1 MASSVATW
9 HALGGTAHRPTHEDL
24 SVGTPPQ
31 AKPPERSQQR
41 EHLEWSQEFL
51 NALRPCSAGRP
62 QVPIRRNETDGKARK
77 AFSMHRW
84 SKLFIPTLREAP
96 ADAEVASHRL
106 LIRAGYIR
114 QLGAG
119 IYNYLFLGQRS
130 LNKIIAIVREE
141 MDKIGQEFY
150 LPGILP
156 KEPWAESGR
165 WTGMGENMFRL
176 KDRKGADLCLG
187 MTHEEI
193 MTTIARGEL
202 RSYKQLPQI
211 WYQIQ
216 TKFRDE
222 PRPKA
227 GLLRV
232 RQFTMKDSYSFDIDG
247 AGLDRSF
254 DLHDGVYRTIFTRCG
269 LKFVSVEADSGA
281 MGGSQSQ
288 EFMVY
293 TDAGEDLI
301 ASCPECGYAANL
313 EKAVS
318 RLEPVTEM
326 EATGD
331 GKPELVATPGC
342 AAIADVAAFFKIS
355 PASDIKCVAYM
366 ALNRGAAGRDGGRP
380 DTWHGVA
387 AFLRGDHQV
396 NETKLLGAI
405 GAAELRTMQAD
416 ELAQYLNGPA
426 GYLGPVGLKPETQP
440 LGAGLTVV
448 VDKALEG
455 RRNMVCGANKADYHL
470 RNVTPGRDFGWT
482 LTADIRSV
490 NEGEACP
497 KDNCGGKLV
506 VGKAV
511 EVGHIFKLG
520 YKYSESMGARVLD
533 PNGKEVTPIM
543 GSYGIGIERIL
554 TAAIEQSNDANG
566 FWLPASIAP
575 FTVVVTITNAA
586 DALLKET
593 GETLAAELESA
604 GLDVLLDDRDER
616 AGVKF
621 KDADLI
627 GIPYRINVGKKAAA
641 GQVELVTRARAGSV
655 DVAVADVVAQVKRRV
670 EEEGLL
676 GQFNGTVD

>member
-1 MASSVATW
+1 
-9 HALGGTAHRPTHEDL
+9 
-24 SVGTPPQ
+24 
-31 AKPPERSQQR
+31 
-41 EHLEWSQEFL
+41 
-51 NALRPCSAGRP
+51 
-62 QVPIRRNETDGKARK
+62 
-77 AFSMHRW
+77 MHRW
-84 SKLFIPTLREAP
+84 SKLFVPTLREAP
-96 ADAEVASHRL
+96 SDAEVASHKFL
-106 LIRAGYIR
+106 LRAGYIR

-119 IYNYLFLGQRS
+119 LYNYLFLGQRS
-130 LNKIIAIVREE
+130 LNKITAIVREE

-156 KEPWAESGR
+156 REPWEESGR
-165 WTGMGENMFRL
+165 WSGMGDNMFRL

-222 PRPKA
+222 PRPKG

-232 RQFTMKDSYSFDIDG
+232 RQFIMKDSYSFDLNKE
-247 AGLDRSF
+247 GLDKSF
-254 DLHDGVYRTIFTRCG
+254 DLHDAVYRKIFKRCG

-301 ASCPECGYAANL
+301 ASCPVCGYAANL
-313 EKAVS
+313 EKATS
-318 RLEPVTEM
+318 RLEPITEM
-326 EATGD
+326 ESTGD
-331 GKPELVATPGC
+331 GRPEEVHTPGC
-342 AAIADVAAFFKIS
+342 AAIPDVAAFFKIS

-366 ALNRGAAGRDGGRP
+366 ILKRGSGGVK
-380 DTWHGVA
+380 DSWHGVA
-387 AFLRGDHQV
+387 TFLRGDHQV
-396 NETKLLGAI
+396 NETKLLGAV
-405 GAAELRTMQAD
+405 GGAELRTMQTE
-416 ELAQYLNGPA
+416 ELQQFFNGPA
-426 GYLGPVGLKPETQP
+426 GYLGPVGLKHGEKP
-440 LGAGLTVV
+440 LADGLTVV
-448 VDKALEG
+448 VDKSLEG
-455 RRNMVCGANKADYHL
+455 RKNMVCGANKLDYHL
-470 RNVTPGRDFGWT
+470 RNVTPGRDFSWT
-482 LTADIRSV
+482 LSADIRSV

-497 KDNCGGKLV
+497 KDDCGGKLV

-511 EVGHIFKLG
+511 EIGHIFKLG

-554 TAAIEQSNDANG
+554 TASVEQSNDANG

-575 FTVVVTITNAA
+575 FTVVVTITNVA
-586 DALLKET
+586 DAALKDA
-593 GETLAAELESA
+593 GEKVAAELEAA

-621 KDADLI
+621 KDADLV
-627 GIPYRINVGKKAAA
+627 GIPFRINVGKKTAS
-641 GQVELVTRARAGSV
+641 GLVELVTRAKGSSV
-655 DVAVADVVAQVKRRV
+655 DVALADVVAQVKERV
-670 EEEGLL
+670 QEEKLL
-676 GQFNGTVD
+676 GESE